1 MRDVFSYLINM
12 VPYLAITLPVWIVVR
27 VIVLKYRDEKPSWLR
42 EIVLCLFVLWCT
54 GTASQTIIPKF
65 EFGISG
71 FGIVAS
77 RIHEVN
83 LIPFKVIANTYREA
97 FVNGVRSYFFI
108 NFLGNIMMFMPFGF
122 FVPLL
127 WDRSNGKVILLG
139 CLASVF
145 IEVCQL
151 FLYRSTDIDDVILN
165 VIGVVLGLLIFH
177 LLRRIT
183 KDRIL
188 KLRKT
193 DAE

>member
-1 MRDVFSYLINM
+1 MRAMFSYLINM
-12 VPYLAITLPVWIVVR
+12 IPYLAISLPVWIVVR
-27 VIVLKYRDEKPSWLR
+27 AIMLKHRGEKPNWLR
-42 EIVLCLFVLWCT
+42 EIVLCLFVLWCA

-65 EFGISG
+65 ESGITG

-77 RIHEVN
+77 RIREVN
-83 LIPFKVIANTYREA
+83 LIPFKVVANTYKES

-108 NFLGNIMMFMPFGF
+108 NFLGNIVMFMPFGF

-127 WDRSNGKVILLG
+127 WNQSNRKVILFG

-165 VIGVVLGLLIFH
+165 TTGVILGLLAFH

-183 KDRIL
+183 NDRVL
-188 KLRKT
+188 KLRKN
-193 DAE
+193 

>member
-42 EIVLCLFVLWCT
+42 EIVLCLFVLWCA

-77 RIHEVN
+77 RIREVN

>member
-1 MRDVFSYLINM
+1 MI
-12 VPYLAITLPVWIVVR
+12 PYLAIALPVWIIVR
-27 VIVLKYRDEKPSWLR
+27 VLMLKRRDEKPNRLR
-42 EIVLCLFVLWCT
+42 EIALCLFVLWCI

-71 FGIVAS
+71 FGIIAS
-77 RIHEVN
+77 RIHEIN
-83 LIPFKVIANTYREA
+83 LIPFRVIANTYREA
-97 FVNGVRSYFFI
+97 FVNGVRSYFTI

-127 WDRSNGKVILLG
+127 WNRSNRKVVLSG
-139 CLASVF
+139 CLTSVF
-145 IEVCQL
+145 IEICQL

-165 VIGVVLGLLIFH
+165 TTGVILGLLAFH

-188 KLRKT
+188 KLRKN
-193 DAE
+193 

>member
-1 MRDVFSYLINM
+1 MRAVFSYLINM
-12 VPYLAITLPVWIVVR
+12 IPYLAITLPVWIVVR
-27 VIVLKYRDEKPSWLR
+27 LIALKHRDEKPNWLH
-42 EIVLCLFVLWCT
+42 EIALCLFVLWCA

-71 FGIVAS
+71 FGIIAS
-77 RIHEVN
+77 RIHEIN
-83 LIPFKVIANTYREA
+83 LIPFRVIANTYREA

-108 NFLGNIMMFMPFGF
+108 NFLGNIMMFVPFGF

-127 WDRSNGKVILLG
+127 WNQSNRKVVLSG
-139 CLASVF
+139 CLTSVF
-145 IEVCQL
+145 IEICQL

-165 VIGVVLGLLIFH
+165 TTGVILGLLAFH

-188 KLRKT
+188 KLRKN
-193 DAE
+193 